1 MEDFI
6 NALLW
11 LHPRGL
17 LALIGE
23 ADLPPEDMEEI
34 AAAAGVEPSEI
45 LSSWA
50 GVVLAA
56 RRYREG
62 KPKKWNQFVAA
73 LAAKTD
79 PLTRRSPMSDVARE
93 YGVSARTVRRRLK
106 DVPALIAKEAARGY
120 QENRDHAA
128 TPKRAKTA
136 TPTRAART

>member
-23 ADLPPEDMEEI
+23 ANLPREDMEEV
-34 AAAAGVEPSEI
+34 AALAGVEPSEI

-62 KPKKWNQFVAA
+62 KPKKWNQFVSA
-73 LAAKTD
+73 LQSRLD
-79 PLTRRSPMSDVARE
+79 PLPRRSPMSDVARE

-106 DVPALIAKEAARGY
+106 DVPALIAKEAARKEKEG
-120 QENRDHAA
+120 
-128 TPKRAKTA
+128 T
-136 TPTRAART
+136 

>member
-23 ADLPPEDMEEI
+23 ANLPPEDMEEI
-34 AAAAGVEPSEI
+34 AALAGVEPSEI

-56 RRYREG
+56 RRYRER
-62 KPKKWNQFVAA
+62 KPRKWNQFVAA

-106 DVPALIAKEAARGY
+106 ETPARIAKEAAR
-120 QENRDHAA
+120 
-128 TPKRAKTA
+128 K
-136 TPTRAART
+136 